1 VMHLLTAATKD
12 NDRTVRQ
19 SVSSEKDTFDD
30 ELGKT
35 EMMVPGRRRRR
46 ENAMRAWAK
55 IGSKPR
61 SLTVSKRVGR
71 AGLNSAALKVMNSAR
86 EKHPFVDKQSQIEE
100 RKTVGEQG
108 SGDRGKETA

>member
-1 VMHLLTAATKD
+1 MDVGILRCVMHLLTAATKD

-46 ENAMRAWAK
+46 ENAMRA
-55 IGSKPR
+55 
-61 SLTVSKRVGR
+61 
-71 AGLNSAALKVMNSAR
+71 
-86 EKHPFVDKQSQIEE
+86 
-100 RKTVGEQG
+100 
-108 SGDRGKETA
+108 